1 MTTQHLHSLEK
12 SVRTMKT
19 RPFFLYITTI
29 ICVHAKLPY
38 PNVNFDFTHKLKLRF
53 FFIQVRVC
61 MFLSKLIIQFSKFT
75 IQVESAGSQLS
86 TVAIKLN
93 EVETII
99 SEGGED
105 VDDVSVIKLMECM
118 SDVQNE
124 YQTLR
129 KDLKEVQQLQ
139 KEMTTSLIFQRQA
152 MLQTFRMLKKR
163 IELRLAEEK
172 N

>member
-1 MTTQHLHSLEK
+1 M
-12 SVRTMKT
+12 SV
-19 RPFFLYITTI
+19 
-29 ICVHAKLPY
+29 
-38 PNVNFDFTHKLKLRF
+38 F
-53 FFIQVRVC
+53 FFPII
-61 MFLSKLIIQFSKFT
+61 KLIFSQIDHK
-75 IQVESAGSQLS
+75 VESAGSQLS

-152 MLQTFRMLKKR
+152 MLQTFRMLKRR

>member
-1 MTTQHLHSLEK
+1 MRVFVCVCCLFCIVVFV
-12 SVRTMKT
+12 SVFS
-19 RPFFLYITTI
+19 FFPI
-29 ICVHAKLPY
+29 I
-38 PNVNFDFTHKLKLRF
+38 
-53 FFIQVRVC
+53 
-61 MFLSKLIIQFSKFT
+61 KLIISQIDHK
-75 IQVESAGSQLS
+75 VESAGSQLS

-152 MLQTFRMLKKR
+152 MLQTFRMLKRR